1 MSVEAALSKL
11 SPDKD
16 TVLTIGVFDGVHLGH
31 KHLLSKLV
39 ERARERNLL
48 SGVVTFDTHPQRVLP
63 PETKL
68 PLLTDLNRK
77 EALLK
82 SAGVEAVIVLSFTQE
97 LAQLSAR
104 EFMSLLKDYLRLKE
118 LVIGPD
124 FALGRNREGDV
135 NTLRKLGEGMGFVV
149 LEVPPVV
156 INGEVASSTAI
167 RKALA
172 DGDLERVNYLIGS
185 PFSLRGKVIPG
196 ASRGFK
202 LGFPTANLEIDPE
215 QALPAEGVYATWA
228 YIDDQTYESMT
239 NIGRRPTFGGQR
251 STVEV
256 YILDYQGNLY
266 GRELKIDII
275 ERLRGEKQFD
285 TVEALRQQINEDIE
299 QGRAILS
306 TRSQN

>member
-1 MSVEAALSKL
+1 MSVEAALSRL

-31 KHLLSKLV
+31 KHLLSKLI

-48 SGVVTFDTHPQRVLP
+48 SGVVTFDTHPQKVLS
-63 PETKL
+63 PEAKL
-68 PLLTDLNRK
+68 PFLTDLGRK

-124 FALGRNREGDV
+124 FTLGRNREGDV
-135 NTLRKLGEGMGFVV
+135 NTLRNLGKGMGFVV
-149 LEVPPVV
+149 IEVPPVV

-167 RKALA
+167 REALA
-172 DGDLERVNYLIGS
+172 DGDLERVNCLIGS

-196 ASRGFK
+196 ASRGLK

-239 NIGRRPTFGGQR
+239 NIGRRPTFDGQR
-251 STVEV
+251 STIEV
-256 YILDYQGNLY
+256 YILGYQGNLY

-306 TRSQN
+306 TRSRN